1 MSTFFCFYIFASLS
15 LSLWFATVVL
25 MMNRFVSVANH
36 RVGGAIR
43 GGGRPGRLAPMP
55 LRSGRKLFIRA
66 QMVQGFAR
74 WVETAPLLPFYFLKK
89 TIQSRWC
96 EADLN
101 LSLDEKWWRLES
113 NEKPICHARHARAA
127 HTQSSI
133 GSSWRKCRPSRPS
146 PGPATSPSTT

>member
-1 MSTFFCFYIFASLS
+1 
-15 LSLWFATVVL
+15 

-74 WVETAPLLPFYFLKK
+74 
-89 TIQSRWC
+89 
-96 EADLN
+96 
-101 LSLDEKWWRLES
+101 
-113 NEKPICHARHARAA
+113 
-127 HTQSSI
+127 
-133 GSSWRKCRPSRPS
+133 
-146 PGPATSPSTT
+146 